1 LPRRHP
7 WGTALLAVLA
17 LLVPL
22 LASAPEA
29 AAAAAADTR
38 LGSLDFPN
46 SGAAAAQDA
55 FVRGVLLLHSFEYE
69 DAREAFR
76 EARRL
81 DPGFALAYWGE
92 AMTHNAPIWDRQDRD
107 AARRVLAELAP
118 TPEGRL
124 AKAPTERE
132 KAWLRTLEALY
143 GEGDKAGRD
152 AAYAA
157 AMEELAAAYPDDL
170 EARAFWSLSILGT
183 AQGVRDF
190 RTYMRAGAVAEEV
203 FAANRR
209 HPGALHY
216 LIHSYDD
223 PVHAPLGLRAARLYA
238 DVAPAASHAQHMISH
253 IWVALGR
260 WQESLD
266 ANETSFAVS
275 AERRRSQG
283 LGVEALNFHA
293 LHWLQYAYLQLGRL
307 DEARRILRDMAA
319 WAAEE
324 PSPTTRRYLAAMRA
338 TWVAETADPAPPPGP
353 AGGVG
358 DLGGAAAAHFADGY
372 AAWAESDRE
381 ALAAARAALDARLE
395 EASTGGGVDTGEHA
409 AHLGRLGTAEVLA
422 AELRAL
428 HEMASGRPAAAVT
441 ELETAVALEA
451 SLPLDYGPPPI
462 VKPSHELL
470 GEVLL
475 QAGRPDEAQ
484 ERFEEALLRAPRRRL
499 SLAGLATA
507 ARASGDGT
515 AADTACAEL
524 LAVLAGAEWDVRPPE
539 ACPVEERPADERWRN
554 PTLQRNLGKAGKKP
568 PGDG

>member
-1 LPRRHP
+1 LPRRHILR
-7 WGTALLAVLA
+7 TAPAVLA

-22 LASAPEA
+22 LAA
-29 AAAAAADTR
+29 AQEPAAADTR
-38 LGSLDFPN
+38 LGSLAFPN

-69 DAREAFR
+69 DAREAFH

-92 AMTHNAPIWDRQDRD
+92 AMTHNAPLWNRQDRD

-143 GEGDKAGRD
+143 GEGDKEARD
-152 AAYAA
+152 EAYAA

-253 IWVALGR
+253 VWVALGR
-260 WQESLD
+260 WQESLE

-275 AERRRSQG
+275 AERRESKG

-293 LHWLQYAYLQLGRL
+293 LHWLQYAYLQLGRSG
-307 DEARRILRDMAA
+307 EARRILRDMAA

-353 AGGVG
+353 EGGVAG
-358 DLGGAAAAHFADGY
+358 LDGAAASLFADGY
-372 AAWAESDRE
+372 AAWSAGDRE

-395 EASTGGGVDTGEHA
+395 EAAYDGGGESGEHA

-428 HEMASGRPAAAVT
+428 HEMASGRSGAAVA
-441 ELETAVALEA
+441 ELETAAALEA

-475 QAGRPDEAQ
+475 QLGRPGEAQ
-484 ERFEEALLRAPRRRL
+484 ERFEQALLRAPRRRL

-507 ARASGDGT
+507 ARAGGGAA
-515 AADTACAEL
+515 AADVACAEL
-524 LAVLAGAEWDVRPPE
+524 VAILDGADWDVRPPE
-539 ACPVEERPADERWRN
+539 ACPVEVAPAEERWRD
-554 PTLQRNLGKAGKKP
+554 PALVRGLGKAGRKP
-568 PGDG
+568 RGDG